1 MSVAFM
7 FQIFY
12 AGYHGKNEGVFIET
26 EFFSQPDLLLFICGE
41 TFRVDAAVTDKEMIL
56 MKSACYGI
64 LPDVFTDADDLI
76 QLVNDIFFSI
86 FPRMP
91 CAVYTTGTDVFL
103 FTLAAMMPAAPELA

>member
-41 TFRVDAAVTDKEMIL
+41 TFRVDAAVTDKEM
-56 MKSACYGI
+56 
-64 LPDVFTDADDLI
+64 
-76 QLVNDIFFSI
+76 
-86 FPRMP
+86 R
-91 CAVYTTGTDVFL
+91 
-103 FTLAAMMPAAPELA
+103 